1 MLKEKFEELKTRANG
16 IKLKHRNAKYRAW
29 ALMGLIDGYEDLT
42 RNEIL
47 ELMEIVFS
55 NDN

>member
-1 MLKEKFEELKTRANG
+1 MTKEKFKELKARAEN

-55 NDN
+55 SDN

>member
-1 MLKEKFEELKTRANG
+1 MTKEKFKELKARAEG
-16 IKLKHRNAKYRAW
+16 IKLKHKSAKYRAW
-29 ALMGLIDGYEDLT
+29 ALMGVIDGYEDLT

-55 NDN
+55 SDN